1 MHWSKVS
8 PHVGGEDKQRHQ
20 PMNTPIRFAALALPA
35 LFLASCA
42 DEPVELPYGTA
53 QQFMANEVQPTTE
66 IYWNSVGA
74 VSELVDGEP
83 VFTEFEPETDEDWE
97 EVRLAAVRLRE
108 FGEVLA
114 SPAYASERGDDWL
127 DFANG
132 LQEVSQLAEQA
143 ALDKNPDAV
152 FEVGGTIYSVCSA
165 CHQMYPPADM
175 PEGVTVEDIE
185 ADTNRPSLDQSLEEY
200 REGTGE

>member
-1 MHWSKVS
+1 MI
-8 PHVGGEDKQRHQ
+8 
-20 PMNTPIRFAALALPA
+20 TPVRFAILAFPA
-35 LFLASCA
+35 LLLASCA
-42 DEPVELPYGTA
+42 EEPVELPYGTA
-53 QQFMANEVQPTTE
+53 QQFMADHVQPTAE
-66 IYWNSVGA
+66 IYWGAVGA

-97 EVRLAAVRLRE
+97 EVRLAAVSLRE

-132 LQEVSQLAEQA
+132 MQDVSRLAEQA
-143 ALDKNPDAV
+143 ALDKDPEAV
-152 FEVGGTIYSVCSA
+152 FEVGGTVYSVCSA

-175 PEGVTVEDIE
+175 PEGVTVDDMES
-185 ADTNRPSLDQSLEEY
+185 DTNRPSLDQSLEEY
-200 REGTGE
+200 REVSGE

>member
-1 MHWSKVS
+1 M
-8 PHVGGEDKQRHQ
+8 
-20 PMNTPIRFAALALPA
+20 RFASLALPA
-35 LFLASCA
+35 LILASCA
-42 DEPVELPYGTA
+42 EEPVEQPYGPV
-53 QQFMANEVQPTTE
+53 QKFMADHVQPTAE
-66 IYWNSVGA
+66 IYWGAVGA

-97 EVRLAAVRLRE
+97 NVRLSAVSLRE

-132 LQEVSQLAEQA
+132 MQEVSQLAEQA
-143 ALDKNPDAV
+143 ALDKDPEAV

-165 CHQMYPPADM
+165 CHQVYPPADI
-175 PEGVTVEDIE
+175 PEGVTVEGME
-185 ADTNRPSLDQSLEEY
+185 ANTNRPSLDQSLEEY
-200 REGTGE
+200 REVSGE